1 MGCFVLFCAV
11 IITDSHAV
19 CKKLIPLGLY
29 DCAADLPQPHFRD
42 VAGGDAQGIDGG
54 GRVEFVHMGE
64 LIGRKILVCPQAEAG
79 HQHIGHADL
88 QRISVERLQIE
99 VIQFLQ
105 QAVLPALP
113 QVLQVVRE
121 VVRHG
126 VMAGGAHGVRQ
137 IFFFGQV
144 AEGGLQRFD
153 DLRLKG
159 RVHRPD
165 GQRTGKTG
173 RMGIGN
179 IKIELQA
186 VLPVI
191 AKYGDALGSTV
202 DPAAKLTVPSL
213 HLKDRR
219 GIRALCVDQNL
230 IIKGTFVVI
239 AGGTEKAR
247 PALIAAGDAFQ
258 RMLIQLGDELKFG
271 RQVGTSYLSGSAR
284 FFTASRSFF
293 CCSFWAFSNG
303 FR

>member
-1 MGCFVLFCAV
+1 MTGL
-11 IITDSHAV
+11 

-42 VAGGDAQGIDGG
+42 VAGGDAQGVDGG

-79 HQHIGHADL
+79 HQHICHTDL
-88 QRISVERLQIE
+88 QRVPVENLKVQI
-99 VIQFLQ
+99 VQLLQ
-105 QAVLPALP
+105 QAVFPALP

-153 DLRLKG
+153 DLRLKD

-165 GQRTGKTG
+165 RQRTGKPG
-173 RMGIGN
+173 FVRIRH
-179 IKIELQA
+179 IEVELQQMLSIVTEHGNA
-186 VLPVI
+186 FRTAI
-191 AKYGDALGSTV
+191 

-213 HLKDRR
+213 HLKDC
-219 GIRALCVDQNL
+219 GGVRALGIDQDLL
-230 IIKGTFVVI
+230 IKRAFVVI
-239 AGGTEKAR
+239 AGRTEKAC
-247 PALIAAGDAFQ
+247 PALIATGDA
-258 RMLIQLGDELKFG
+258 LHSLVIKLCDKLKFS
-271 RQVGTSYLSGSAR
+271 RQVGTSYLSGSVR
-284 FFTASRSFF
+284 FFTWSRSLF

-303 FR
+303 FRW

>member
-1 MGCFVLFCAV
+1 MLFCVV
-11 IITDSHAV
+11 IISAFFTV
-19 CKKLIPLGLY
+19 CKKLIPLSLH
-29 DCAADLPQPHFRD
+29 DRSADLPQAHLCD
-42 VAGGDAQGIDGG
+42 VAGGDAQGVDGG
-54 GRVEFVHMGE
+54 RRVEFINVGK
-64 LIGRKILVCPQAEAG
+64 LIGRKIIVCPQAQPC

-88 QRISVERLQIE
+88 QRVPVERLQIE
-99 VIQFLQ
+99 VVQFLQ

-126 VMAGGAHGVRQ
+126 IVAGGAHRVRQ

-165 GQRTGKTG
+165 GQWTGKAG

-179 IKIELQA
+179 IKIELQT

-191 AKYGDALGSTV
+191 TKYGNALGSTV
-202 DPAAKLTVPSL
+202 DPAAKLTIPAL

-219 GIRALCVDQNL
+219 GVRALGVDQKLL
-230 IIKGTFVVI
+230 IKEAFVIV
-239 AGGTEKAR
+239 AGGAEKAR
-247 PALIAAGDAFQ
+247 PALIAAGDA
-258 RMLIQLGDELKFG
+258 LHGLVI
-271 RQVGTSYLSGSAR
+271 
-284 FFTASRSFF
+284 
-293 CCSFWAFSNG
+293 
-303 FR
+303 